1 MCCYQF
7 FLYFCRQKQFDL
19 SMARHFFARIILI
32 TQILIYPYVVFA
44 ADDSHG
50 DCCKKDS
57 AQLVLK
63 LDAATQWI
71 SEHLDSLAESY
82 LSKNGNILDPDIVR
96 EELTTIGYNGLNVTD
111 YILGSRQID
120 SLVLIKLLDRAEKI
134 ENKTIYFM
142 MGCTAAGKS
151 TALRHNPEIKAM
163 VDKAGLVYDGAFIS
177 IPSFE
182 TRLKMVQDRGFK
194 ATIVFVHNDPETGFT
209 NMINRMIKTNRAMS
223 HYYYVYSYPMFHG
236 RIAYLQENHPDVELY
251 CLDNSHNS
259 GGVRVSIE
267 EAKKWDYTMTQELS
281 DKLYD
286 IMMEYINSGKLTPEQ
301 INALKN

>member
-1 MCCYQF
+1 MT
-7 FLYFCRQKQFDL
+7 KQ
-19 SMARHFFARIILI
+19 SIARIILLA
-32 TQILIYPYVVFA
+32 QILLFHSVVFA
-44 ADDSHG
+44 AGNSDV

-63 LDAATQWI
+63 GDAAYQWI
-71 SEHLDSLAESY
+71 GEHLDSLAESY
-82 LSKNGNILDPDIVR
+82 LAKQGHILDPDIVR

-111 YILGSRQID
+111 YIMGSRQID
-120 SLVLIKLLDRAEKI
+120 SLVLIKLLDRAEKL

-163 VDKAGLVYDGAFIS
+163 VEKAGLVYDGAFIS
-177 IPSFE
+177 VPSFE

-194 ATIVFVHNDPETGFT
+194 ASIVFVHNDPETGFT
-209 NMINRMIKTNRAMS
+209 NMINRMIKCNRAMS
-223 HYYYVYSYPMFHG
+223 LYYYILSYPRFHG

-251 CLDNSHNS
+251 CLDNNHNN
-259 GGVRVSIE
+259 GGVQVSIE
-267 EAKKWDYTMTQELS
+267 EALKWDYTMSEQMEQRLH
-281 DKLYD
+281 D
-286 IMMEYINSGKLTPEQ
+286 IMMEYIDSGRLTPEQ